1 MFSPTGLPWLPDPPG
16 DFKARCVAALT
27 AADSGT
33 ALMQLAGH
41 RLTSTQYLTFARAM
55 ARALEQGTPIHPLE
69 PIRIAVLPSSTFDA
83 VATTMPAAAARR
95 GLAAATIEVAEYDQ
109 IVQTALDPTAAIWR
123 STPDVVL
130 VQFDHVWLGLDR
142 FVGPE
147 ETDPVAGALDRVA
160 TVFDAIRQRSDAHLI
175 FTNVAAPPNPLFG
188 NLDRA
193 VTGTPRSQITR
204 FNAGLGAL
212 LGSGAAIMDVAAL
225 AEQVGT
231 SRWFDPVMW
240 SLYKVACAPDCVP
253 LYAEGIARI
262 IAAMRGKSRKC
273 LVLDC
278 DNTLWG
284 GVIGDDGMENI
295 RIGEG
300 SAEGECFLA
309 VQKLALDL
317 KRRGVILAVSS
328 KNFDATARAAF
339 RNHPDMLLRESDIA
353 VFQANWSD
361 KASNLEAIAREL
373 NIGIDSLVLLDDNGA
388 ERAQVR
394 AALPM
399 VAVPELPADP
409 AYYPGY
415 LANAGYFEAI
425 AYSAEDGRRAGSY
438 IENARRAEV
447 LEKSRDL
454 GEYLRALDMSFSAA
468 PFDALGRS
476 RIVQLINKSNQFNL
490 TTRRHTEAQVA
501 QFEGDPACITLQ
513 VRLKDKFSDFGM
525 IGVVIGVPHDSDPHG
540 LELDTWLMSCRVLG
554 RKVEQGM
561 LQALVAA
568 ARQAGVATLYAR
580 YLPTAKNAMVSEL
593 YDSLGFERTH
603 DLPDGERRYR
613 LSVDAVTV
621 EGLPFAVEGE
631 VA

>member
-1 MFSPTGLPWLPDPPG
+1 MFAPTGLPWLPDPPD
-16 DFKARCVAALT
+16 DFKARCAAALT
-27 AADSGT
+27 AMDGGT
-33 ALMQLAGH
+33 ALMRLAGH
-41 RLTSTQYLTFARAM
+41 RLTSTQYLTFARTM
-55 ARALEQGTPIHPLE
+55 TRALEQGATLDPLE
-69 PIRIAVLPSSTFDA
+69 PMRIAILPSSTFDA
-83 VATTMPAAAARR
+83 IATTMPAAAARR
-95 GLAAATIEVAEYDQ
+95 GLATRIELAEYDQ
-109 IVQTALDPTAAIWR
+109 IVQTALDPNATIWR
-123 STPDVVL
+123 STPDAVI
-130 VQFDHVWLGLDR
+130 VQFDHTWLGLDR
-142 FVGPE
+142 FIGPQE
-147 ETDPVAGALDRVA
+147 ADPVAGALDRVA
-160 TVFDAIRQRSDAHLI
+160 MVFEAIRQHSGAHLI
-175 FTNVAAPPNPLFG
+175 FTNIAPPPMPLFG
-188 NLDRA
+188 NLDAA
-193 VTGTPRSQITR
+193 VAGTPRSQIVR
-204 FNAGLGAL
+204 FNAGLPTK
-212 LGSGAAIMDVAAL
+212 LGSGAAIMDVAAM

-240 SLYKVACAPDCVP
+240 SLYKVVCAPDCVP
-253 LYAEGIARI
+253 LYAEAIARI
-262 IAAMRGKSRKC
+262 VAAMRGKSRKC

-284 GVIGDDGMENI
+284 GVIGDDGLENI

-339 RNHPDMLLRESDIA
+339 RDHPDMLLRESDIA

-394 AALPM
+394 AALPT

-409 AYYPGY
+409 AYYPAY
-415 LANAGYFEAI
+415 LANAGYFEAT
-425 AYSAEDGRRAGSY
+425 AYSAEDSQRAGSY

-490 TTRRHTEAQVA
+490 TTRRYTEAQVA

-525 IGVVIGVPHDSDPHG
+525 IGVVIGVPHDSDRQG
-540 LELDTWLMSCRVLG
+540 LELDSWLMSCRVLG

-561 LQALVAA
+561 LQALVMAA
-568 ARQAGVATLYAR
+568 KPAGIKTLYGR
-580 YLPTAKNAMVSEL
+580 YLPTAKNAMVSDL
-593 YDSLGFERTH
+593 YDNLGFECV
-603 DLPDGERRYR
+603 DEFADGGRRYR
-613 LSVDAVTV
+613 LSVDAVCV
-621 EGLPFAVEGE
+621 DGLPFLIEGG
-631 VA
+631 V

>member
-1 MFSPTGLPWLPDPPG
+1 MFAPTGLPWLPDPPE
-16 DFKARCVAALT
+16 DFKARCAAALT
-27 AADSGT
+27 VADSGT
-33 ALMQLAGH
+33 ALMRLAGH
-41 RLTSTQYLTFARAM
+41 RLTSTQYLTFARTMTRAHELG
-55 ARALEQGTPIHPLE
+55 ARLGPLE

-83 VATTMPAAAARR
+83 IATAIPAAVVRR
-95 GLAAATIEVAEYDQ
+95 GMAATIEVAEYDQ
-109 IVQTALDPTAAIWR
+109 IVQAAFDPTAAIWR
-123 STPDVVL
+123 STPDAVL

-147 ETDPVAGALDRVA
+147 EADPVAGALDRVA
-160 TVFDAIRQRSDAHLI
+160 MVFDAIRQRSDAHLI
-175 FTNVAAPPNPLFG
+175 FTNVASPPNPLFG
-188 NLDRA
+188 NLDGA
-193 VTGTPRSQITR
+193 VAGTVRSQIAR
-204 FNAGLGAL
+204 FNAGLAAVI
-212 LGSGAAIMDVAAL
+212 GSGVAIMDVAAL

-240 SLYKVACAPDCVP
+240 SLYKAACAPDCVP
-253 LYAEGIARI
+253 LYAEAIARVV
-262 IAAMRGKSRKC
+262 AAMRGKSRKC

-284 GVIGDDGMENI
+284 GVIGDDGIENI

-317 KRRGVILAVSS
+317 KRRGVILAISS

-339 RNHPDMLLRESDIA
+339 RDHPDMLLRESDIA
-353 VFQANWSD
+353 IFQANWSD

-373 NIGIDSLVLLDDNGA
+373 NIGVESLVLLDDNGA

-399 VAVPELPADP
+399 VGVPELPADP
-409 AYYPGY
+409 AYYPAY
-415 LANAGYFEAI
+415 LANAGYFEAT
-425 AYSAEDGRRAGSY
+425 AYSAEDGQRAGSY
-438 IENARRAEV
+438 SDNARRAEV
-447 LEKSRDL
+447 MEKSRDL

-476 RIVQLINKSNQFNL
+476 RIAQLINKSNQFNL
-490 TTRRHTEAQVA
+490 TTRRYTEAQVA
-501 QFEGDPACITLQ
+501 QFEGDPACVTLQ

-525 IGVVIGVPHDSDPHG
+525 IGVVIGIPHHSDPEG

-554 RKVEQGM
+554 RKVEHGM
-561 LQALVAA
+561 LQALTTA
-568 ARQAGVATLYAR
+568 ARRARVKTLYAY

-593 YDSLGFERTH
+593 YDMLGFHRTS
-603 DLPDGERRYR
+603 DLAADGRHYR
-613 LSVDAVTV
+613 LSIDDVTFG
-621 EGLPFAVEGE
+621 ELPFSCDGE
-631 VA
+631 SV